1 MCRSRVVTSVG
12 EVMLGARGQ
21 RGVTGVSLRYLT
33 SDRHRLKRR
42 SPATGGVRDVVCAGQ
57 LALRYDKTTMLTLT
71 KSTQTGKTS

>member
-42 SPATGGVRDVVCAGQ
+42 SPATGGVRDAVCAGQ